1 MENETQNIQHEG
13 ETSSSVYIIGAV
25 IVVAIIIAGVFLWP
39 KPKTTTPEATTQT
52 PLVVEEKT
60 MISKLSCDKQW
71 YNPMIGFPKYY
82 LSAEGSALLT
92 TKSVTCTFTVTANAD
107 GKVLATTEADAVL
120 KPANERGGQTY
131 QCTTKAVEL
140 VKGAAVTMKTMV
152 TDDQGASASCTAG
165 TMTLP

>member
-13 ETSSSVYIIGAV
+13 ETSSSIYIIGAI
-25 IVVAIIIAGVFLWP
+25 IVVAIIIAGVLLWP
-39 KPKTTTPEATTQT
+39 KPKTTVQNEATTT
-52 PLVVEEKT
+52 PIVEEKT
-60 MISKLSCDKQW
+60 MIQKLSCDKQW

-107 GKVLATTEADAVL
+107 GTVLATTEANAVL
-120 KPANERGGQTY
+120 KQADERGGQTY

-140 VKGAAVTMKTMV
+140 VQGAAVTMKTMV

-165 TMTLP
+165 TMSLP

>member
-1 MENETQNIQHEG
+1 MENETQNIHEG

-25 IVVAIIIAGVFLWP
+25 IVVAIIIAGVLLWP
-39 KPKTTTPEATTQT
+39 KPKMMTQEAATT

-120 KPANERGGQTY
+120 KSADERGGQTY
-131 QCTTKAVEL
+131 ACTTKAIEL

-152 TDDQGASASCTAG
+152 TDDQGATASCAAG
-165 TMTLP
+165 TMSLP

>member
-1 MENETQNIQHEG
+1 MENETQNTPQEG
-13 ETSSSVYIIGAV
+13 ETSSVYIIGAI
-25 IVVAIIIAGVFLWP
+25 IVVAVIVAGVLLWP
-39 KPKTTTPEATTQT
+39 KPKATTQGTTTTP
-52 PLVVEEKT
+52 VVEEKT

-71 YNPMIGFPKYY
+71 FNPMIGFPKYY

-107 GKVLATTEADAVL
+107 GKVLATAEADAIL
-120 KPANERGGQTY
+120 KQADERGGQTY

-152 TDDQGASASCTAG
+152 KDDQGASASCAAG

>member
-1 MENETQNIQHEG
+1 MENETQNTHQEG
-13 ETSSSVYIIGAV
+13 ETSSVYIIGAI
-25 IVVAIIIAGVFLWP
+25 IVVAVIVAGVLLWP
-39 KPKTTTPEATTQT
+39 KPKAAPAETTSTTP
-52 PLVVEEKT
+52 PVVEEKT
-60 MISKLSCDKQW
+60 MITKLSCDKQW

-92 TKSVTCTFTVTANAD
+92 TKSITCTFTVTANAD
-107 GKVLATTEADAVL
+107 GKILATSETNAVL
-120 KPANERGGQTY
+120 KPADERGGQTY

-140 VKGAAVTMKTMV
+140 IKGAAVTMKTMV

>member
-1 MENETQNIQHEG
+1 
-13 ETSSSVYIIGAV
+13 
-25 IVVAIIIAGVFLWP
+25 
-39 KPKTTTPEATTQT
+39 
-52 PLVVEEKT
+52 
-60 MISKLSCDKQW
+60 
-71 YNPMIGFPKYY
+71 MIGFPKYY

-92 TKSVTCTFTVTANAD
+92 TKSVTCTFTVTANGD
-107 GKVLATTEADAVL
+107 GKVLATTEAEAVL
-120 KPANERGGQTY
+120 KPADERGGQTY

>member
-1 MENETQNIQHEG
+1 MENETQNIHEG

-25 IVVAIIIAGVFLWP
+25 IVVAIIIAGVLLWP
-39 KPKTTTPEATTQT
+39 KPKMTTKEAATT

-107 GKVLATTEADAVL
+107 GKVLATTETDAVL
-120 KPANERGGQTY
+120 KPADERGGQTY

-140 VKGAAVTMKTMV
+140 IKGAAVTMKTMV
-152 TDDQGASASCTAG
+152 TDDQGASASCAAG
-165 TMTLP
+165 TMSLP

>member
-13 ETSSSVYIIGAV
+13 ETSSSVYIIGAI
-25 IVVAIIIAGVFLWP
+25 IVVAIIIVGVLLWP
-39 KPKTTTPEATTQT
+39 KPKATVQNETTTPI
-52 PLVVEEKT
+52 VEEKA
-60 MISKLSCDKQW
+60 MIQKLSCDKQW

-92 TKSVTCTFTVTANAD
+92 TKSVTCTFTVTANSD
-107 GKVLATTEADAVL
+107 GAILATTEADAVL
-120 KPANERGGQTY
+120 KPADERGGQTY
-131 QCTTKAVEL
+131 ECTTKAIEL

-165 TMTLP
+165 TMSLP